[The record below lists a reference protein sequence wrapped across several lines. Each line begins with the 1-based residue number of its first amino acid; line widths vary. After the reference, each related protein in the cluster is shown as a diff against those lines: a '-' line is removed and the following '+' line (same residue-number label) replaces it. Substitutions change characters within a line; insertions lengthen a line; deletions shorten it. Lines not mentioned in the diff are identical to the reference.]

1 MKTILSLLLVIALI
15 SCKKANT
22 STNNNSN
29 SNTTNN
35 SKSNVNDTCWVNYE
49 NIKAEGVEIDKND
62 TKWFVAA
69 GGLYSFDSKWNYFAY
84 SDGLFNKLKINPIN
98 SQKTCY
104 GLNLGFGLTTFN
116 GTFNVQDSINSGRAK
131 EEKGPNAS
139 RNMLQT
145 ITLLDALE
153 ELKTDAAMGGARRD
167 EEKARAKERFFS
179 HRDEFGQWDPKNQR
193 PELWM
198 LLNGRKHQGEHF
210 RVFPLSNWT
219 EMDVWMYIAMEKI
232 DIPNIYFTHQREI
245 VMRDGMLLANSEY
258 ITVRENEKAEMMT
271 VRFRTIGDMT
281 CTGAVLSPANSLQQ
295 IIEEVAASKTTERGT
310 RSDDKRSETAMEDRK
325 KAGYF

>member
-1 MKTILSLLLVIALI
+1 MILYHLNHLRELEAEAIYIIRETASQFEKPAMLFSGGKDSIVMTHLARKAFYPARIPFPLLHIDTGHNFPETIEFRDKMVAEIGANLI
-15 SCKKANT
+15 
-22 STNNNSN
+22 
-29 SNTTNN
+29 
-35 SKSNVNDTCWVNYE
+35 VR
-49 NIKAEGVEIDKND
+49 
-62 TKWFVAA
+62 
-69 GGLYSFDSKWNYFAY
+69 
-84 SDGLFNKLKINPIN
+84 
-98 SQKTCY
+98 
-104 GLNLGFGLTTFN
+104 
-116 GTFNVQDSINSGRAK
+116 NVQDSIDSGRAK

-153 ELKTDAAMGGARRD
+153 ELKVDAAMGGARRD

-245 VMRDGMLLANSEY
+245 VKRDGMLLANSEY
-258 ITVRENEKAEMMT
+258 ITVRETEKAEMMT

>member
-1 MKTILSLLLVIALI
+1 MILYHLNHLRELEAEAIYIIRETASQFEKPAMLFSGGKDSIVMTHLARKAFYPARIPFPLLHIDTGHNFPETIQFRDKMAEEIGANLI
-15 SCKKANT
+15 
-22 STNNNSN
+22 
-29 SNTTNN
+29 
-35 SKSNVNDTCWVNYE
+35 VR
-49 NIKAEGVEIDKND
+49 
-62 TKWFVAA
+62 
-69 GGLYSFDSKWNYFAY
+69 
-84 SDGLFNKLKINPIN
+84 
-98 SQKTCY
+98 
-104 GLNLGFGLTTFN
+104 
-116 GTFNVQDSINSGRAK
+116 NVQDSINSGRAK

-153 ELKTDAAMGGARRD
+153 ELKVDAAMGGARRD

-219 EMDVWMYIAMEKI
+219 EMDVWMYIAMEEI

-258 ITVRENEKAEMMT
+258 ITVRETEKAEMMT